1 MSRKKLFQ
9 MANQIATFFE
19 SQPQG
24 DAADKVAAHLSDFWE
39 PGMRA
44 EFIREVDRDP
54 SDLRPLAVEAA
65 GRLKEHKAKVEDP
78 EARPTL
84 PGEKAPGPGGWW
96 GSDEISDKPN

>member
-1 MSRKKLFQ
+1 MSRKKLFR

-44 EFIREVDRDP
+44 EFLREVEADP
-54 SDLRPLAVEAA
+54 ADLRPLAVEAA
-65 GRLKEHKAKVEDP
+65 GRLKENKARVEDP
-78 EARPTL
+78 EARPRH

-96 GSDEISDKPN
+96 GSDEMAGNPD